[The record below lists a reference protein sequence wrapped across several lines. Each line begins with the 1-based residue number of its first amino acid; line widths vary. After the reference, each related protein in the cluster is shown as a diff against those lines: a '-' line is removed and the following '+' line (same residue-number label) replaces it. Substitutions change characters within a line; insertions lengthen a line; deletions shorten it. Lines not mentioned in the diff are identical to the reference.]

1 MARPKIRW
9 PHVVLPAKVTS
20 LLWLVAMKSPG
31 QWGTVHGAWRSG
43 LRAAAELTGD
53 WTILPP
59 AHFTENRRWRAQ
71 MLRANRFFA
80 LGRSAIGP
88 EETTRRVDLLA
99 RCAIFT
105 EVEPADLAVLAG
117 MLVPRA
123 LVAGESLCREGDPA
137 REAWLVDRGNLGV
150 WKDGRQIATLE
161 SGELT
166 GEYGLFHNRSRTA
179 DLVALS
185 DCSLLEL
192 EYDRLERFLV
202 AYPQAALALL
212 RTVIARNAPAV
223 AH

>member
-1 MARPKIRW
+1 M
-9 PHVVLPAKVTS
+9 
-20 LLWLVAMKSPG
+20 
-31 QWGTVHGAWRSG
+31 
-43 LRAAAELTGD
+43 
-53 WTILPP
+53 
-59 AHFTENRRWRAQ
+59 
-71 MLRANRFFA
+71 
-80 LGRSAIGP
+80 
-88 EETTRRVDLLA
+88 
-99 RCAIFT
+99 
-105 EVEPADLAVLAG
+105 AVLAG

-123 LVAGESLCREGDPA
+123 LVAGEALCREGDPA